1 MIHNVVKENA
11 YFDSV
16 TLMLFSSKL
25 NVIEGIEEA
34 AVMMGTDHN
43 IDLMLSSKVLTKEV
57 AEKVTSNDLVIGIRA
72 QSQEVIDE
80 AIAVLNEQF
89 ENKNKDAKKQD
100 VVVKTVRAAVSEK
113 PELNFSIISTPGR
126 FAKKE
131 VLNCLKN
138 DINVMLFSDN
148 VTLEDEKELK
158 ELAVEKG
165 LLMMGPDCG
174 TAIINGVALGFA
186 NVVNRGN
193 IGIVAASGTGLQEVT
208 VLVNE
213 FGGGLSQAIG
223 TGGRDLKEAIGGQMA
238 LMGLEALNND
248 PNTEVIG
255 LISKPPSTAV
265 MKKILE
271 KVESFE
277 KPVVA
282 CFLGGD
288 KSIVENSSIYDAY
301 TLENAARYLVALAND
316 QEPTPAK
323 ELTLADVKPLSKNNK
338 GQYIRGLYTG
348 GTLAY
353 ETMLL
358 LNESLGNVYSNIAM
372 DKDFE
377 LENPELSVKHTVVD
391 MGEDYF
397 TDGMA
402 HPMIDPRLRSER
414 IKKEVADKETAVV
427 LLDCVLGYGSHED
440 PAKEIVKAIQEA
452 NHSLVDRE
460 VDYVASVTGTELD
473 PQVRS
478 QQVSKLESA
487 GVVVLPTNAQAAQY
501 AALLL
506 QSKGGQQ

>member
-1 MIHNVVKENA
+1 MIHNVIKENA

-25 NVIEGIEEA
+25 NAITGVEEA
-34 AVMMGTDHN
+34 AVMMGTTHN
-43 IDLMLSSKVLTKEV
+43 IDLMINSNVLSKEV
-57 AEKVTSNDLVIGIRA
+57 AQKATSNDLIIGIRA
-72 QSQEVIDE
+72 DSQQVIDE
-80 AIAVLNEQF
+80 AIRVLNEQF
-89 ENKNKDAKKQD
+89 ESKTDDSKRQKT
-100 VVVKTVRAAVSEK
+100 VVKSVRAAVNEK
-113 PELNFSIISTPGR
+113 PELNFAIISTPGR

-131 VLNCLKN
+131 VLSCLKN

-148 VTLEDEKELK
+148 VSLEDEKELK

-193 IGIVAASGTGLQEVT
+193 IGVVGASGTGLQELT
-208 VLVNE
+208 VLIHE
-213 FGGGLSQAIG
+213 FGGGLSHAIG
-223 TGGRDLKEAIGGQMA
+223 TGGRDLKESVGGKMA

-248 PNTEVIG
+248 ANTDVIG
-255 LISKPPSTAV
+255 LISKPPSPSV

-271 KVESFE
+271 MVESFN
-277 KPVVA
+277 KPVVI
-282 CFLGGD
+282 CLLGGD
-288 KSIVENSSIYDAY
+288 QTQVENSKVYDAY
-301 TLENAARYLVALAND
+301 TIENAARYLVALAHD
-316 QEPTPAK
+316 QEPTPARD
-323 ELTLADVKPLSKNNK
+323 LTLDDIKPLSDKNIGK
-338 GQYIRGLYTG
+338 YIRGLYTG

-353 ETMLL
+353 EAMLL
-358 LNESLGNVYSNIAM
+358 LSDTVGKVYSNIAV
-372 DKDFE
+372 DKEFV
-377 LENPELSVKHTVVD
+377 LKNPEESQFHTIVD

-414 IKKEVADKETAVV
+414 IKKEVADLETAII

-440 PAKEIVKAIQEA
+440 PANEIVKAIFEA
-452 NHSLVDRE
+452 NKVLNGRE
-460 VDYVASVTGTELD
+460 VVYVASVTGTEKD
-473 PQVRS
+473 PQIRS
-478 QQVSKLESA
+478 KQVKTLETA

-506 QSKGGQQ
+506 KSKGGLS